1 MILNQNRKD
10 VKNSTKLTFFS
21 ITFNLIVAGI
31 IIIWTFGFKD
41 LIDIIISL
49 PLNLFVGIFGLFIG
63 GYYISIEM
71 ENVIKKRKW
80 NSIMTGIIGLISILL
95 IGVLIGSSVGFI
107 EEGIQDFGKE
117 NGIKKALFDYYVKP
131 LFWIFLFGIIPTVI
145 VGGILGYGI
154 KKNVLQQR
162 V

>member
-71 ENVIKKRKW
+71 ENVIKKRK
-80 NSIMTGIIGLISILL
+80 
-95 IGVLIGSSVGFI
+95 
-107 EEGIQDFGKE
+107 
-117 NGIKKALFDYYVKP
+117 
-131 LFWIFLFGIIPTVI
+131 
-145 VGGILGYGI
+145 
-154 KKNVLQQR
+154 
-162 V
+162 

>member
-145 VGGILGYGI
+145 IGGILGYGI

>member
-1 MILNQNRKD
+1 
-10 VKNSTKLTFFS
+10 VKNSTKLTFLS
-21 ITFNLIVAGI
+21 IIFNLIVAGI

-41 LIDIIISL
+41 LIDIIVSL

-63 GYYISIEM
+63 GYYISIRM
-71 ENVIKKRKW
+71 ENLIKNRKW
-80 NSIMTGIIGLISILL
+80 NSILTGIIGLILILL

-107 EEGIQDFGKE
+107 EEGIEDFGKE
-117 NGIKKALFDYYVKP
+117 NGIKNALFDYYVKP

-162 V
+162 TELKSKFFYH

>member
-1 MILNQNRKD
+1 M
-10 VKNSTKLTFFS
+10 KNSTKLTFLS
-21 ITFNLIVAGI
+21 IIFNLIVAGI

-41 LIDIIISL
+41 LIDIIVSL

-63 GYYISIEM
+63 GYYISIL
-71 ENVIKKRKW
+71 
-80 NSIMTGIIGLISILL
+80 TGIIGLILILL

-107 EEGIQDFGKE
+107 EEGIEDFGKE
-117 NGIKKALFDYYVKP
+117 NGIKNALFDYYVKP

-154 KKNVLQQR
+154 KKNVLQHR